1 MPKLHPKIID
11 ANREKI
17 ERVALRLFCAQGFHG
32 TSMRQ
37 IAQHSRVS
45 LGNIYNY
52 YKTKDELF
60 TSIVNHYAV
69 IMNRER
75 QKLLDSVQDPFDPR
89 QIEAMARLIRRLVFG
104 YGDFWLLMY
113 VDVTEFGNRHF
124 KKFFPGL
131 TDLFRRQYQAQFSKR
146 SAVREEKG
154 MKEVDPA
161 VVFAAM
167 WMQFF
172 NYFLVERLFR
182 GSHHLG
188 MSDKQVI
195 ETFSDFYR
203 RLQCQ

>member
-1 MPKLHPKIID
+1 MPKLHPRVID
-11 ANREKI
+11 ANRERI

-37 IAQHSRVS
+37 IAERSRVS

-52 YKTKDELF
+52 YRTKDELF
-60 TSIVNHYAV
+60 TSIINHYAV
-69 IMNRER
+69 VMNRER
-75 QKLLDSVQDPFDPR
+75 QKLLDSVKDPFDAR
-89 QIEAMARLIRRLVFG
+89 QVKAMARRIRDLV
-104 YGDFWLLMY
+104 YRHGDFWLLMY

-131 TDLFRRQYQAQFSKR
+131 TDLFRRQYGQEFAEGIRRQGKDKR
-146 SAVREEKG
+146 
-154 MKEVDPA
+154 DPA

-188 MSDKQVI
+188 MNDEQVI
-195 ETFSDFYR
+195 DTFSDFYR
-203 RLQCQ
+203 RLQGC

>member
-1 MPKLHPKIID
+1 MPKLHPRVID

-17 ERVALRLFCAQGFHG
+17 EQVALRLFCAQGFHG

-37 IAQHSRVS
+37 IAQRSRVS

-52 YKTKDELF
+52 YRTKDELF

-69 IMNRER
+69 VMNRER
-75 QKLLDSVQDPFDPR
+75 QKLLDSVKDPFDVG
-89 QIEAMARLIRRLVFG
+89 QMKAMARMIRSLV
-104 YGDFWLLMY
+104 YRHGDFWLLMY

-131 TDLFRRQYQAQFSKR
+131 TDLFRHQYSKEF
-146 SAVREEKG
+146 AKG
-154 MKEVDPA
+154 IGRRGKNECDPA

-188 MSDKQVI
+188 MNDEQVI
-195 ETFSDFYR
+195 DTFSDFYR
-203 RLQCQ
+203 RLQCC

>member
-1 MPKLHPKIID
+1 MPKLHPTVIN

-37 IAQHSRVS
+37 IAQQSRVS

-52 YKTKDELF
+52 YKTKDDLF
-60 TSIVNHYAV
+60 TSIVNHFAV
-69 IMNRER
+69 VMNRER
-75 QKLLDSVQDPFDPR
+75 QKLLESVQDPFDPR
-89 QIEAMARLIRRLVFG
+89 QIEGMARLIRDLVYQF
-104 YGDFWLLMY
+104 GDFWLLMY

-131 TDLFRRQYQAQFSKR
+131 TDLFRRQYGRQFSKR
-146 SAVREEKG
+146 SRARIK
-154 MKEVDPA
+154 KEVDPA
-161 VVFAAM
+161 VVFAAT

-188 MSDKQVI
+188 MSDEQVI
-195 ETFSDFYR
+195 KTFSDFYR
-203 RLQCQ
+203 RLQCR